1 MCSACTCAKCSASS
15 PTQASSCSCTQ
26 TGCAIDWPGCTR
38 RSMGSPGQTAQAQ
51 LALPPPAIQEA
62 PVGPWQVALTRHSV
76 SQRVAALAAQNGL
89 SVEEALARV
98 QAAFEAP
105 AADPAA
111 AAGEQTTPP
120 TRPSLGITSPT
131 PSPGQHTACSIQH
144 AAVSSKQSSTQHAMQ
159 HTALCRADR
168 AAQCTASS
176 KQQAASSKHCH

>member
-1 MCSACTCAKCSASS
+1 
-15 PTQASSCSCTQ
+15 
-26 TGCAIDWPGCTR
+26 
-38 RSMGSPGQTAQAQ
+38 MGSPGQTAEAQ

-76 SQRVAALAAQNGL
+76 SQRVAALAAQKGL
-89 SVEEALARV
+89 SVEEAMARV

-131 PSPGQHTACSIQH
+131 PSPGQQQAVSSKQQ
-144 AAVSSKQSSTQHAMQ
+144 AVSSKQSS
-159 HTALCRADR
+159 
-168 AAQCTASS
+168 
-176 KQQAASSKHCH
+176 KQ